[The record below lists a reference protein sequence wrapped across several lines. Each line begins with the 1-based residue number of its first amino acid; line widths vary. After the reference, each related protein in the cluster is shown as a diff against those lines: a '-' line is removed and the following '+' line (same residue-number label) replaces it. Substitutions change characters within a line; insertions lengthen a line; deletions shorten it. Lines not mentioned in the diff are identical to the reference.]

1 MREITYAQAIREAL
15 AEELRRDPA
24 VFFMGED
31 VAAYGGAFG
40 VSAGLLAEFGP
51 ERIRDTPISEAAIM
65 GAAVG
70 AAMTG
75 LRPVVEIMFSDFVS
89 CCFDG
94 LCNQAAKTRYM
105 FGGQTAMPLVVRA
118 PAGSGTGAAGQHS
131 QSPEAWIC
139 NVPGLKVVAPSTPHD
154 AKGLLKA
161 AIRDDNPV
169 VFLEQKLLYRTKGE
183 VPEADYT
190 VPLGQAAC
198 RRDGRHLTVLTYGRM
213 VARCL
218 EAAERL
224 AAEDGAEAEVL
235 DLRTLVPLDREAVI
249 ASARKT
255 GRVLIVHEAC
265 QTGGFGGELAAVV
278 AGSDAFFYLDAP
290 VRRLCGADTP
300 IPYNP
305 TLEAS
310 VVPTTDSIAA
320 ALRDLLR

>member
-15 AEELRRDPA
+15 AEELRRDSS

-31 VAAYGGAFG
+31 IGTYGGAFG

-75 LRPVVEIMFSDFVS
+75 MRPVVEIMFSDFIS

-94 LCNQAAKTRYM
+94 LCNQAAKARYM

-139 NVPGLKVVAPSTPHD
+139 NVPGLKVVTPSTPHD

-169 VFLEQKLLYRTKGE
+169 VFLEQKLLYRTKGD
-183 VPEADYT
+183 VPETDYL

-198 RRDGRHLTVLTYGRM
+198 RREGRHITILTYGRM

-224 AAEDGAEAEVL
+224 AADDGVEAEIL
-235 DLRTLVPLDREAVI
+235 DLRTLVPLDRDAVI
-249 ASARKT
+249 ASSRKT

-290 VRRLCGADTP
+290 IRRLCGADTP

-310 VVPTTDSIAA
+310 VVPSTDSIAEA
-320 ALRDLLR
+320 MRDLLR